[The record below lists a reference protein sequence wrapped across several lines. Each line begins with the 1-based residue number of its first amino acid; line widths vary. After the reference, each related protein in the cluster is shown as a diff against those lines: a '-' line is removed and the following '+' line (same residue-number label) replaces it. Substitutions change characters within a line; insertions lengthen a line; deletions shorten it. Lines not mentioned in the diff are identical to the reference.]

1 MEPTIHPQVRKLVT
15 RLCEAFNV
23 PISSIK
29 LQIWQEKL
37 KTPNPDVLTETYNL
51 LTDGRGQHHKM
62 PTIAEFMSLY
72 KEREKIFIQRQNLQI
87 AEEFPQSLDKSIS
100 KQKFKEILD
109 ELTTGKPVETNLC
122 SFPHDFKEKGQKG
135 RITRDDQGRDWV
147 QYF

>member
-1 MEPTIHPQVRKLVT
+1 M
-15 RLCEAFNV
+15 
-23 PISSIK
+23 
-29 LQIWQEKL
+29 

-62 PTIAEFMSLY
+62 PTIAEFISLY